1 MNDIGELL
9 DILDRIAVAL
19 ERIADAVDKEAG
31 NARSETE

>member
-1 MNDIGELL
+1 MDDLAELL
-9 DILDRIAVAL
+9 DMLDRIAVAL